1 MKDKIRI
8 DGRDKQNRF
17 RSIYIDRHDYIALA
31 KTFLSLDE
39 QENDKYISVVSLVV
53 MFFMG
58 LCVGG
63 FSYYVLNSFLK

>member
-39 QENDKYISVVSLVV
+39 QENNKDISVVSLAA

-58 LCVGG
+58 FGIG
-63 FSYYVLNSFLK
+63 SFAYYVLNSFLK